1 MSLDLSEN
9 ISQIEEEI
17 RSTPYHKATEHHV
30 GRLKAKIAKLRDE
43 QIQKRLKSSAEGGP
57 GYAMRK
63 TGDATVVLVGPPSV
77 GKSTLINQI
86 TNAQSKV
93 AAYDFTTVG
102 VIPGMMNYQGAKI
115 QIFDLPGIIGGAS
128 TGKGR
133 GKEVLSAVRAAD
145 LIIIMAD
152 VKNIDKI
159 PLIKK
164 ELYEF
169 GIRLDEEKPRV
180 YINKSLS
187 GGVKVTSSYHQPD
200 FSLATVRELAQEFKI
215 RNGEIVLKEK
225 LTLDRLIDTFM
236 GNRVYLPYLSVINK
250 IDINPLPKQKDL
262 ILISAQNN
270 IGLDNLKEAMWQ
282 KLGLIRIFL
291 KARRKKADLE
301 EPLIVK
307 KGKNLRQI
315 LENLTLLDKENV
327 VCAKIFGPGAKF
339 PGQEVSLSFVPQEG
353 TIVNFLGG

>member
-9 ISQIEEEI
+9 INQIEEEI
-17 RSTPYHKATEHHV
+17 RSTFYHKATEHHI
-30 GRLKAKIAKLRDE
+30 GRLKAKIAKLKDE
-43 QIQKRLKSSAEGGP
+43 QIQKRIKSSAGGGP

-63 TGDATVVLVGPPSV
+63 TGNATVVLVGPPSV

-102 VIPGMMNYQGAKI
+102 VIPGMMDYRGAKI
-115 QIFDLPGIIGGAS
+115 QIFDVPGIIGGAAI
-128 TGKGR
+128 GKGR
-133 GKEVLSAVRAAD
+133 GKQVLSVVRASD
-145 LIIIMAD
+145 LILIMVD
-152 VKNIDKI
+152 INNLDKI
-159 PLIKK
+159 GLIKK
-164 ELYEF
+164 ELFDF
-169 GIRLDEEKPRV
+169 GIRLDEEKPQV

-187 GGVKVTSSYHQPD
+187 GGVKVTSNYHQPD
-200 FSLATVRELAQEFKI
+200 FSLATVRDLAQEFRI
-215 RNGEIVLKEK
+215 RNGEIILKEK
-225 LTLDRLIDTFM
+225 LTLDRLIDAFM
-236 GNRVYLPYLSVINK
+236 GNRIYLPYLEVVNK
-250 IDINPLPKQKDL
+250 IDLSLLPGQKEM

-270 IGLDNLKEAMWQ
+270 FGIDKLKEAIWE

-315 LENLTLLDKENV
+315 LAGLTMPEKEQIT
-327 VCAKIFGPGAKF
+327 CAKIFGPGAKF
-339 PGQEVSLSFVPQEG
+339 PGQEVSLNFIPQEG
-353 TIVNFLGG
+353 TIVSFLGD